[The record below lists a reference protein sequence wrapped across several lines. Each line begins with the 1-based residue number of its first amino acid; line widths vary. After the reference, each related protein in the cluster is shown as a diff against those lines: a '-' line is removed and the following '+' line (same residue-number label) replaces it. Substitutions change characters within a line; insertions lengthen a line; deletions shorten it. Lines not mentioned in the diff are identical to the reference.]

1 MVPVRTSLGEF
12 RVRIEK
18 HGDSP
23 RLKLLLLH
31 GGPGLNHEY
40 LEPMDDWLPG
50 LGVEYY
56 QYDQLGSYGS
66 DQPDAPE
73 LWTIERFTD
82 EVEQV
87 RASLGLDGD
96 NFVLLGHSWGGL
108 LAIEYALAH
117 PERLK
122 GLIISSMMASSQ
134 AYNDYGRRVLLAE
147 LDPAAL
153 AEIRALDDA
162 GQTSDPRFE
171 ELLMEHFNVR
181 YILRRPPEEWPECIG
196 RSVSH
201 INPQIYG
208 LFQGTS
214 ELQITGDLGH
224 WDRTRDL
231 SAITTPTLVIG
242 GEYDTM
248 DPKHLAW
255 MAEQLPNG
263 RHHNCP
269 DGSHF
274 CFVDD
279 RESYVG
285 AVRAFLADLTDR
297 P

>member
-1 MVPVRTSLGEF
+1 MVPVRTPLGDF
-12 RVRIEK
+12 RVRTEK
-18 HGDSP
+18 SGDNA
-23 RLKLLLLH
+23 RLKMLLLH

-40 LEPMDDWLPG
+40 LEPLDEWLPG

-87 RASLGLDGD
+87 RSALGLDRS
-96 NFVLLGHSWGGL
+96 NFVLFGHSWGGL

-117 PERLK
+117 PGQLK
-122 GLIISSMMASSQ
+122 GLIISSMMASSE
-134 AYNDYGRRVLLAE
+134 AYNDYGRQVLLAG

-153 AEIRALDDA
+153 AELQALDDT
-162 GQTSDPRFE
+162 GRSSDPRFE
-171 ELLMEHFNVR
+171 ELLMEHYNVKH
-181 YILRRPPEEWPECIG
+181 ILRRPPQEWPECIG

-201 INPQIYG
+201 INPQVYG

-214 ELQITGDLGH
+214 ELQITGVLGH
-224 WDRTRDL
+224 WDRTREL
-231 SAITTPTLVIG
+231 PAITTPTLVIG
-242 GEYDTM
+242 GEHDTM

-279 RESYVG
+279 RDSYVG

>member
-1 MVPVRTSLGEF
+1 MVPVRTRLGSF
-12 RVRIEK
+12 RVRVEK
-18 HGDSP
+18 HGDNP
-23 RLKLLLLH
+23 DVKLLLLH

-40 LEPMDDWLPG
+40 LEPLDDWLPG

-56 QYDQLGSYGS
+56 HYDQLGSYGS
-66 DQPDAPE
+66 DQPDTPE

-87 RASLGLDGD
+87 RTALGLDSGD
-96 NFVLLGHSWGGL
+96 FVLFGHSWGGL

-122 GLIISSMMASSQ
+122 GLIISSMMASSA
-134 AYNDYGRRVLLAE
+134 AYNVYAREVLLARLE
-147 LDPAAL
+147 PAAL
-153 AEIRALDDA
+153 AEIQALDEA
-162 GQTSDPRFE
+162 GRTSDPRFD
-171 ELLMEHFNVR
+171 ELLMEHYNTR
-181 YILRRPPEEWPECIG
+181 YILRLPPAEWPECIG

-201 INPQIYG
+201 INPQVYG

-214 ELQITGDLGH
+214 ELQITGALGH
-224 WDRTRDL
+224 WDRTREL
-231 SAITTPTLVIG
+231 STIMTPTLVIG
-242 GEYDTM
+242 GEHDTM

-269 DGSHF
+269 SGSHF

-279 RESYVG
+279 RDSYV
-285 AVRAFLADLTDR
+285 AAMRTFLADLG
-297 P
+297 

>member
-1 MVPVRTSLGEF
+1 MVPVRTSLGDF

-18 HGDSP
+18 HGDNP

-40 LEPMDDWLPG
+40 LEPLDEWLPE

-56 QYDQLGSYGS
+56 HYDQLGSYGS

-87 RASLGLDGD
+87 RVALGLDDD
-96 NFVLLGHSWGGL
+96 NFVLFGHSWGGL

-117 PERLK
+117 PGRLK
-122 GLIISSMMASSQ
+122 GLIISSMMASST
-134 AYNDYGRRVLLAE
+134 AYNDYSRRVLLAQ

-153 AEIRALDDA
+153 AEIQALDDA

-171 ELLMEHFNVR
+171 ELLMEHFNVS

-201 INPQIYG
+201 GNPQIYG

-214 ELQITGDLGH
+214 ELQITGVLGQ

-231 SAITTPTLVIG
+231 SDITTPTLVIG

-263 RHHNCP
+263 RHHNCR

-279 RESYVG
+279 RDSYVG
-285 AVRAFLADLTDR
+285 AVRTFLETL
-297 P
+297 PP